1 MDLRRLQS
9 FKNIST
15 YKSFTK
21 ASKELKKSQSTLS
34 RDIISL
40 EKVIGYKLFK
50 RNIRGIELT
59 DKGSKLLE
67 VIKEFNNRLQSF

>member
-1 MDLRRLQS
+1 MDWRRLQS

-40 EKVIGYKLFK
+40 EKIIGYKLFK

>member
-1 MDLRRLQS
+1 MDWRRLQS

-21 ASKELKKSQSTLS
+21 ASKELKKSQYTLS

-40 EKVIGYKLFK
+40 EKMIGYKLFK

>member
-1 MDLRRLQS
+1 MDWRRLQS

-15 YKSFTK
+15 FKSFTK

-67 VIKEFNNRLQSF
+67 VIKEFNNRLKSF

>member
-1 MDLRRLQS
+1 MDWRRLQS
-9 FKNIST
+9 FKNISA

-34 RDIISL
+34 RDIINL

>member
-1 MDLRRLQS
+1 MDWRRLQS

-21 ASKELKKSQSTLS
+21 ASKELEKSQSTLS
-34 RDIISL
+34 RDIINL

>member
-1 MDLRRLQS
+1 MDWRRLQS
-9 FKNIST
+9 FKKISIF
-15 YKSFTK
+15 KSFTN

-40 EKVIGYKLFK
+40 EKMIGYRVFE

-59 DKGSKLLE
+59 SKGSDLLLVIEDFDMKLEKL
-67 VIKEFNNRLQSF
+67 

>member
-1 MDLRRLQS
+1 MDWRRLQS

-40 EKVIGYKLFK
+40 EKMIGYKVFE

-59 DKGSKLLE
+59 EKGSELLS
-67 VIKEFNNRLQSF
+67 VIKDFDMKLEKF

>member
-1 MDLRRLQS
+1 MDWRRLQS
-9 FKNIST
+9 FKKISIF
-15 YKSFTK
+15 KSFTN

-40 EKVIGYKLFK
+40 EKMIGYRVFE

-59 DKGSKLLE
+59 SKGSELLL
-67 VIKEFNNRLQSF
+67 VIKDFDMKLEKF

>member
-1 MDLRRLQS
+1 MDWRRLQS

-15 YKSFTK
+15 YKSFTN

>member
-1 MDLRRLQS
+1 MDWRRLQS
-9 FKNIST
+9 FKKISIF
-15 YKSFTK
+15 KSFTN

-40 EKVIGYKLFK
+40 EKMIGYRVFE

-59 DKGSKLLE
+59 SKGSDLLL
-67 VIKEFNNRLQSF
+67 VIKDFDMKLEKL

>member
-1 MDLRRLQS
+1 MDWRRLQS

-15 YKSFTK
+15 FTSFTH

-40 EKVIGYKLFK
+40 EKMIGYKLFE
-50 RNIRGIELT
+50 RNIRGIKLT
-59 DKGSKLLE
+59 DRGSKLLE
-67 VIKEFNNRLQSF
+67 VIQDFNSRLKSF

>member
-1 MDLRRLQS
+1 MDWRRLQI

-15 YKSFTK
+15 FTSFTH

-40 EKVIGYKLFK
+40 EKMIGYKLFE

>member
-1 MDLRRLQS
+1 MDWRRLKI

-15 YKSFTK
+15 FTSFTH

-40 EKVIGYKLFK
+40 EKMIGYKLFE

>member
-1 MDLRRLQS
+1 MDWRRLQS

-21 ASKELKKSQSTLS
+21 ASKELKKTQSTLS
-34 RDIISL
+34 RDIINL

>member
-1 MDLRRLQS
+1 MDWRRLQS

-34 RDIISL
+34 RDIINL

>member
-1 MDLRRLQS
+1 MDWRRLQS
-9 FKNIST
+9 FKKISIF
-15 YKSFTK
+15 KSFTN

-40 EKVIGYKLFK
+40 EKMIGYKVFE

-59 DKGSKLLE
+59 EKGSELLS
-67 VIKEFNNRLQSF
+67 VIKDFDMKLEKF

>member
-1 MDLRRLQS
+1 MDWRRLQS

-21 ASKELKKSQSTLS
+21 ASKELKKSHSTLS

>member
-1 MDLRRLQS
+1 MDWRRLQS
-9 FKNIST
+9 CKNIST

>member
-1 MDLRRLQS
+1 MDWRRLQI

-15 YKSFTK
+15 FTSFTH

-40 EKVIGYKLFK
+40 EKMIGYKLFWISKICIDKFK
-50 RNIRGIELT
+50 RI
-59 DKGSKLLE
+59 
-67 VIKEFNNRLQSF
+67 

>member
-1 MDLRRLQS
+1 MDWRRLQS
-9 FKNIST
+9 FKKISIF
-15 YKSFTK
+15 KSFTN

-40 EKVIGYKLFK
+40 EKMIGYRVFE

-59 DKGSKLLE
+59 SKGSELLL
-67 VIKEFNNRLQSF
+67 VIKDFDMKLEKL

>member
-1 MDLRRLQS
+1 MDWRRLQS

-21 ASKELKKSQSTLS
+21 AFKELKKSQSTLS

>member
-1 MDLRRLQS
+1 MDWRRLQS
-9 FKNIST
+9 FKNISA

-34 RDIISL
+34 RDIINL

-67 VIKEFNNRLQSF
+67 VIKEFNNRLESF

>member
-1 MDLRRLQS
+1 MDWRRLKI

-15 YKSFTK
+15 FTSFTH

-40 EKVIGYKLFK
+40 EQMIGYRVFE

-59 DKGSKLLE
+59 EKGSELLS
-67 VIKEFNNRLQSF
+67 VIKDFDMKLEKF